1 MEKSVGKVI
10 FGDFLWKKCGKVIFG
25 GKKCEKMIF
34 GGKKCKKMIFGDF

>member
-1 MEKSVGKVI
+1 MGICVDRWFLVEKSVGKVI

-34 GGKKCKKMIFGDF
+34 GDF